1 MKKFLLSILS
11 IFILFS
17 CFITPIHADSG
28 PKPSVTINFE
38 GINEEYYVTL
48 LSDKMQYGPN
58 RKQDE
63 FDSNWSVR
71 KSIWEAFNNY
81 EDEFYFIGYFEECTI
96 SNEFHWGYFPPDS
109 FKVLVYLPNSNTFIE
124 SEIMEKYAFDS
135 YYDVIVNDHDLS
147 IKINLSYNIIKE
159 SISFVARLVLTI
171 AIELLFAY
179 IFSLTKKEHTKI
191 IVLTN
196 IITQVFLN
204 IGLNIVILLW
214 GYVFLE
220 AMIIVIEG
228 LSYKYLMKDVK
239 RSTIWLY
246 AVIANILSFLFG
258 VMISASFPAL
268 F

>member
-1 MKKFLLSILS
+1 MKKFLQSILS

-28 PKPSVTINFE
+28 PKPSISINFT

-48 LSDKMQYGPN
+48 LSKKSGYGPWS
-58 RKQDE
+58 KVDE
-63 FDSNWSVR
+63 FNLDESVN
-71 KSIWEAFNNY
+71 KNVWEKFNNY
-81 EDEFYFIGYFEECTI
+81 EDEYYFIGYFEECTI

-124 SEIMEKYAFDS
+124 SEIIEKYAFDS

-159 SISFVARLVLTI
+159 GISFVARLVLTI

-179 IFSLTKKEHTKI
+179 LFSLTKKEHTKI
-191 IVLTN
+191 IVLIN

-204 IGLNIVILLW
+204 IGLNIIIRLW

-220 AMIIVIEG
+220 VMIIVIEG
-228 LSYKYLMKDVK
+228 LSYKYLMKDIK
-239 RSTIWLY
+239 GGTIWLY
-246 AVIANILSFLFG
+246 AVIANILSFIFG
-258 VMISASFPAL
+258 AMISASFPAL

>member
-1 MKKFLLSILS
+1 MKKLLQSFIF

-17 CFITPIHADSG
+17 SYITPVHADMG

-81 EDEFYFIGYFEECTI
+81 EDEYYFIGYFEECTI
-96 SNEFHWGYFPPDS
+96 SNEFHWSYFPPDS

-124 SEIMEKYAFDS
+124 SEIMEKYAFDG
-135 YYDVIVNDHDLS
+135 YYDVIVNDLDLS
-147 IKINLSYNIIKE
+147 IKINLSYNIIE
-159 SISFVARLVLTI
+159 EGISFVARLVLTI

-179 IFSLTKKEHTKI
+179 IFSLTKKHTTVI
-191 IVLTN
+191 ILTN
-196 IITQVFLN
+196 VFTQILLN
-204 IGLNIVILLW
+204 IGLNLVVLLW
-214 GYVFLE
+214 SYVVLE
-220 AMIIVIEG
+220 TLIIVIEG
-228 LSYKYLMKDVK
+228 LCYKRYMKDVK
-239 RSTIWLY
+239 TSTAWLY
-246 AVIANILSFLFG
+246 AIIANLISFILGGMLSL
-258 VMISASFPAL
+258 SFPAI